1 MSEEHSTET
10 SDTSAEQQQSAE
22 TTQDQGQSQQ
32 TETSSDGVEQQ
43 TQQTET
49 KPAPKTDWKDRR
61 IAQQGERLRN
71 LQREIEEL
79 KSVQQ
84 QSSGGK
90 PLDPNLD
97 FERRVQEAAYQQA
110 QGIAAQQAFNARVND
125 AYQAGLKTFGDFDQ
139 KVAALKGVVDWS
151 DPVQQQAYNQFL
163 IASLETGEA
172 PRLIHALGSDPSE
185 ASRVLALPAV
195 RMAIELAK
203 MASAEPTQVSGAP
216 KPIIPITQTASN
228 RTQIKPDD
236 PDRADQLSTQEWIRR
251 RNEQADALHRTR
263 FGR

>member
-1 MSEEHSTET
+1 MADEPQDPTPEPTPEPVEPVPTPAPEPTE
-10 SDTSAEQQQSAE
+10 SDADPAPEP
-22 TTQDQGQSQQ
+22 
-32 TETSSDGVEQQ
+32 V
-43 TQQTET
+43 ET
-49 KPAPKTDWKDRR
+49 KPVPKTDWKDRR

-79 KSVQQ
+79 KSG
-84 QSSGGK
+84 GGK
-90 PLDPNLD
+90 PLDPNAD

-151 DPVQQQAYNQFL
+151 DPAQQQAYNQFL

-203 MASAEPTQVSGAP
+203 MASVESTQVSGAP

-251 RNEQADALHRTR
+251 RNEQEAALHRSR